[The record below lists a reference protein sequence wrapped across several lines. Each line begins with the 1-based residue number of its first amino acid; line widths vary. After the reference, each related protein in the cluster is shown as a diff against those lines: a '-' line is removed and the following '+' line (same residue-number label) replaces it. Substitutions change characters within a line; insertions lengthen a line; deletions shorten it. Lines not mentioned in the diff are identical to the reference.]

1 MKKILSVLVLVL
13 FGVLLVS
20 CNTKSEKDINVG
32 VSFYPMK
39 DILNLIEDDV
49 KEAGYNLVIREFS
62 EYQTA
67 NDSLLHGELDAN
79 MIQHE
84 YFLNA
89 FNSANNANL
98 KIVAPIYHATFALYS
113 KDYDSLDEIPNGAK
127 ITLPDDATNL
137 SRSLYLLAQAELITL
152 KGDKTTGLTSDD
164 IETNPKNLDLTD
176 LVPLTSLAQR
186 YTETGLAIMYPTYAK
201 SLELVG
207 DAERLYVEKQ
217 DDVTLRYA
225 ISMATSNEGKDSAKI
240 KLLIELV
247 QTDKVRDFL
256 IENYSWASS
265 PAF

>member
-39 DILNLIEDDV
+39 DILHLIEDDV
-49 KEAGYNLVIREFS
+49 KEAGYNLVINEFS
-62 EYQTA
+62 DYQTV
-67 NDSLLHGELDAN
+67 NNSLLHGELDAN

-113 KDYDSLDEIPNGAK
+113 KDYDSLDEIPNGAT

-137 SRSLYLLAQAELITL
+137 SRAIYLLAQAELITL
-152 KGDKTTGLTSDD
+152 KGDKTTELTLDD
-164 IETNPKNLDLTD
+164 IETNPKELDLTD
-176 LVPLTSLAQR
+176 QVPLTTLANR
-186 YTETGLAIMYPTYAK
+186 YLETELAIMYPTYAR
-201 SLELVG
+201 SLNLEG
-207 DAERLYVEKQ
+207 NAERLYVEKQ
-217 DDVTLRYA
+217 DDVTPGYA
-225 ISMATSNEGKDSAKI
+225 ISIAVSNEDKDSAKI
-240 KLLIELV
+240 KLLIDLV
-247 QTDKVRDFL
+247 QTEKVRQFL

>member
-1 MKKILSVLVLVL
+1 MKKILSVLVLFI
-13 FGVLLVS
+13 FGVLLIS
-20 CNTKSEKDINVG
+20 CNTTNESDINVG

-39 DILNLIEDDV
+39 DILLLIEDDV
-49 KEAGYNLVIREFS
+49 KEAGYNLVIHDFTN
-62 EYQTA
+62 YQTA
-67 NDSLLHGELDAN
+67 NNSLLHGELDAN

-89 FNSANNANL
+89 FNEANDADL

-113 KDYDSLDEIPNGAK
+113 TDYESLDEIPNGAK

-137 SRSLYLLAQAELITL
+137 SRAIYLLAQAELITL
-152 KGDKTTGLTSDD
+152 KGDKTIGLTLDD

-186 YTETGLAIMYPTYAK
+186 YTETKLAIMYPTYAK

-217 DDVTLRYA
+217 DDVTLGYA
-225 ISMATSNEGKDSAKI
+225 ISMAASNEGKDSAKI